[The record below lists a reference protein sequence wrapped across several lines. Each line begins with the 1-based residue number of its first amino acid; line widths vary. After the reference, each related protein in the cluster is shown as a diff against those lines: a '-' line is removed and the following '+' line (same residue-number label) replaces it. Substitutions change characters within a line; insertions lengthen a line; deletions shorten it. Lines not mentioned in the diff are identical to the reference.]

1 MLPVERVPEERVVVA
16 VLEVLVGLVG
26 LVVLVVLVDLVVLE
40 GLVDLEVLDVL
51 DVLEGLVVL
60 AVLVAP
66 LVRVVRLPKV
76 RSWVGVVRAGP
87 VVALV
92 RPPEEALTCVWRLLR
107 PGPPV
112 WSERALVTPALRLEK
127 LRSG

>member
-1 MLPVERVPEERVVVA
+1 MPAVVRLPEERVVRVVVA
-16 VLEVLVGLVG
+16 DEPEVRVVLAELEV
-26 LVVLVVLVDLVVLE
+26 LVVLE
-40 GLVDLEVLDVL
+40 GPEVVDVL
-51 DVLEGLVVL
+51 VAPDVV
-60 AVLVAP
+60 AVLVPVAP

>member
-1 MLPVERVPEERVVVA
+1 MVRLPEEREVRVVVA
-16 VLEVLVGLVG
+16 DEPDVLEVLAELE
-26 LVVLVVLVDLVVLE
+26 VLGVLE
-40 GLVDLEVLDVL
+40 VLEVLD
-51 DVLEGLVVL
+51 DLVAPDIV
-60 AVLVAP
+60 AVLVPVAP

-76 RSWVGVVRAGP
+76 RSVEVEVVRAGP
-87 VVALV
+87 AVAPV
-92 RPPEEALTCVWRLLR
+92 RPPAEAPTCVWRVLR

>member
-1 MLPVERVPEERVVVA
+1 VERVPEEREVVA
-16 VLEVLVGLVG
+16 VLEVLVG

-76 RSWVGVVRAGP
+76 RSVDVEVVRAGP
-87 VVALV
+87 AVAPV
-92 RPPEEALTCVWRLLR
+92 RPPAEAPTCVWRVLR
-107 PGPPV
+107 PGPAV
-112 WSERALVTPALRLEK
+112 WSERALVIPALRLEK